1 MKVLNSLLDL
11 VCLCGYLSIVFCLPA
26 RLIAFS
32 NETDMLA
39 LLALKNGFLDGT
51 GNDIPL
57 PLSSWNASLH
67 FCQWPCI
74 TCSRRQQRVTALDLA
89 GLRLTGTLSPYI
101 GNLTFL
107 RFLNLS
113 NCNIKGVVPEEIGQL
128 SRLRAFRMQ
137 SNALR
142 GSIPLHLMNCS
153 ELRIIDLRQNH
164 ITGTI
169 PSHLGSMSQLEIL
182 SMDQNNLTGDI
193 PSNLGNISSLIAL
206 ELGDNR
212 LLGSIPSSL
221 GKLGSLRNLNL
232 GINNLSGPLPSS
244 LYNLSSLTVLSLVDN
259 SLSGNILERMGASF
273 PHLRWVAIAS
283 NYFSGITSPNVS
295 NMSGLSVFDVGR
307 NQLNGNIPES
317 IGMLNNLKIFSVF
330 QNNIGS
336 GKINDLE
343 FLSSFA
349 NLSNLEYLS
358 LMDNQFGG
366 VIPQSVGNLSLSLQY
381 LALGGNRIYGSI
393 PVQIGNLI
401 NLAQLGIEKN
411 SLTGEIP
418 ASVGNLYNLREL
430 YFGQNKLSGIIP
442 SLIGNLTNLYLLSL
456 SKNQLEGS
464 LPSSLQSCISLQ
476 RLGIGNNRLHGD
488 SSLKFVSSLNQIIG
502 LDMSGN
508 FFTGHIPS
516 ELGNMIHMSF
526 LDISENKYSGEI
538 PIELGKCLM
547 LEALYMGGN
556 MFTGRIPLSLSSL
569 KGVHI
574 VDLSRN
580 NLSGSIPL
588 QFQDLSYL
596 QIFNVSF
603 NQLERDVPRNGVF
616 SNVSAVSL
624 QGNKKLCGG
633 VPALML
639 PKCSN
644 RDGKRFSPTIII
656 VLTVCSILFLGFVA
670 ALIFWSRKRSSIVNL
685 TSYSSMK
692 EGYLRLSYNDLLVAT
707 NQFASSNLIG
717 VGSFGSVYKG
727 ILNEG
732 EKLIAVKVMDLNK
745 HGAVKSFWRECKALS
760 KIRHKNLLR
769 IISCCSSLDFRG
781 NDFMALVYKL
791 MPNGNLD
798 SWLHESTSL
807 KLEQRLDIAIDI
819 ASALDYLHNHC
830 VPQIAHCDLKPSNV
844 LLDGDMVAH
853 VGDFGLAKLLRGPS
867 NVLLDGDSEVA
878 KEGSS
883 TFVVKGTIGYI
894 PPEYGMGGNVS
905 RQGDM
910 YSYGILLLEM
920 VTGKKP
926 TNEIFKDGL
935 NLHNFCRS
943 ALSESTL
950 TDVSDPCLLTE
961 LYAIANS
968 QMHDDVVLKM
978 WECTAALAEIGIG
991 CSMES
996 PDERMDIGH
1005 ALKELHLIKKKLPA
1019 ALQSQRD

>member
-1 MKVLNSLLDL
+1 MKLLNSLLDL
-11 VCLCGYLSIVFCLPA
+11 ACLCGYLSIIVFCLPA
-26 RLIAFS
+26 RLTAFS

-51 GNDIPL
+51 GDDIPL

-67 FCQWPCI
+67 FCQWPGI
-74 TCSRRQQRVTALDLA
+74 TCGHRHQRVTALDLV
-89 GLRLTGTLSPYI
+89 GLGFTGTLSPYI

-113 NCNIKGVVPEEIGQL
+113 DCNLKGVVPEEIGQL
-128 SRLRAFRMQ
+128 SRLRVFSMQ

-142 GSIPLHLMNCS
+142 GSIPLHLTNCS
-153 ELRIIDLRQNH
+153 ELRIIELRQNH
-164 ITGTI
+164 LIGTI
-169 PSHLGSMSQLEIL
+169 PSQLGSMSKLEIL
-182 SMDQNNLTGDI
+182 LMQQNNLTGDI
-193 PSNLGNISSLIAL
+193 PSTLGNISSLTRL
-206 ELGDNR
+206 QLSDNR

-221 GKLGSLRNLNL
+221 GKLGSLRILTL
-232 GINNLSGPLPSS
+232 GINNLSGPLPLSF
-244 LYNLSSLTVLSLVDN
+244 YNLSSLTTLSLVDN
-259 SLSGNILERMGASF
+259 GLSGNILEKFGVCF
-273 PHLRWVAIAS
+273 PHLERVGVGK
-283 NYFSGITSPNVS
+283 NYFTGIIPPTITNISALI
-295 NMSGLSVFDVGR
+295 GFDVGE
-307 NQLNGNIPES
+307 NQLHGNIPKS
-317 IGMLNNLKIFSVF
+317 IGMLNNMTIFLVD

-336 GKINDLE
+336 GKIDDLE
-343 FLSSFA
+343 FVSSFA
-349 NLSNLEYLS
+349 NLSNLEELG
-358 LMDNQFGG
+358 LMENQFGG

-381 LALGGNRIYGSI
+381 LTLGSNRIYGSI

-401 NLAQLGIEKN
+401 NLATLTIDGN
-411 SLTGEIP
+411 SLAGEIP
-418 ASVGNLYNLREL
+418 TSVGNLYNLGRL
-430 YFGQNKLSGIIP
+430 YLGGNKLSGIIP
-442 SLIGNLTNLYLLSL
+442 SFIGNLTNLYELSL

-464 LPSSLQSCISLQ
+464 LPSSLQNCISLQ
-476 RLGIGNNRLHGD
+476 LLNIKNNRLHGD
-488 SSLKFVSSLNQIIG
+488 SSLKIVSSLNQIVY
-502 LDMSGN
+502 LYMSGN
-508 FFTGHIPS
+508 FFTGHIPR

-526 LDISENKYSGEI
+526 LDISKNKYSGEI
-538 PIELGKCLM
+538 PIEIGKCLM
-547 LEALYMGGN
+547 LEAFSMGGN

-569 KGVHI
+569 EGVQFMNF
-574 VDLSRN
+574 SRN

-588 QFQDLSYL
+588 QFQDLSHL
-596 QIFNVSF
+596 QFFDVSF
-603 NQLERDVPRNGVF
+603 NQLEGDVPRNGVF

-633 VPALML
+633 IPALLL

-644 RDGKRFSPTIII
+644 RDGKHFSPTIII
-656 VLTVCSILFLGFVA
+656 VVTVCSILFLGFVA
-670 ALIFWSRKRSSIVNL
+670 ALVFWSRKRSLIVKL

-707 NQFASSNLIG
+707 DQFASSNVIG
-717 VGSFGSVYKG
+717 VGSFGSVYRG
-727 ILNEG
+727 IVNEG
-732 EKLIAVKVMDLNK
+732 EKLIAVKVMDLTK

-760 KIRHKNLLR
+760 KIRHKNLLK
-769 IISCCSSLDFRG
+769 IISCCSSSDFRG
-781 NDFMALVYKL
+781 NDFMALVYEL

-819 ASALDYLHNHC
+819 ATALDYLHNQC

-853 VGDFGLAKLLRGPS
+853 VGDFGLAKLLRGP
-867 NVLLDGDSEVA
+867 DDTEMA
-878 KEGSS
+878 TEGSS
-883 TFVVKGTIGYI
+883 TFVVKGTVGYI

-920 VTGKKP
+920 VTVKKP
-926 TNEIFKDGL
+926 TDEIFKDAL
-935 NLHNFCRS
+935 NLHNFCKL

-950 TDVSDPCLLTE
+950 TDVLDPCLLTE

-978 WECTAALAEIGIG
+978 RECTAAIAEIGIA
-991 CSMES
+991 CSVES

-1005 ALKELHLIKKKLPA
+1005 ALKELHLIKKKLTT
-1019 ALQSQRD
+1019 ALQSQRG

>member
-1 MKVLNSLLDL
+1 MKVLNSLLDFA
-11 VCLCGYLSIVFCLPA
+11 CLCGYLSIVICLPA
-26 RLIAFS
+26 RLTAFS
-32 NETDMLA
+32 NETDMFA
-39 LLALKNGFLDGT
+39 LLALKNGFLDGN

-67 FCQWPCI
+67 FCQWPGI
-74 TCSRRQQRVTALDLA
+74 TCGHRHQRVTALDLA
-89 GLRLTGTLSPYI
+89 EQRLTGTVSPHI

-113 NCNIKGVVPEEIGQL
+113 DCNLKGVVPEEIGQL
-128 SRLRAFRMQ
+128 FRLRVFKMR

-153 ELRIIDLRQNH
+153 ELRIIDLSKNGL
-164 ITGTI
+164 TGTI
-169 PSHLGSMSQLEIL
+169 PRQLGSMPKLEIL
-182 SMDQNNLTGDI
+182 FMRQNNFTGDM
-193 PSNLGNISSLIAL
+193 PSALGNISSLTIL
-206 ELGDNR
+206 QLGDNR

-221 GKLGSLRNLNL
+221 GKLGSLRILSL
-232 GINNLSGPLPSS
+232 GINNLSGPLPLS
-244 LYNLSSLTVLSLVDN
+244 LYNLSSLTQLSLVDN
-259 SLSGNILERMGASF
+259 GLSGNILEKFGVWF
-273 PHLRWVAIAS
+273 PHLEWVAVGK
-283 NYFSGITSPNVS
+283 NYFTGIIPPTITNTSA
-295 NMSGLSVFDVGR
+295 LKYFDVGG
-307 NQLNGNIPES
+307 NHLHGNIPKS
-317 IGMLNNLKIFSVF
+317 IGMLNNLKFFSVLL
-330 QNNIGS
+330 NNIGS
-336 GKINDLE
+336 GKIDDLE

-358 LMDNQFGG
+358 LKDNQFGG
-366 VIPQSVGNLSLSLQY
+366 VIPQSVGNLSSSTLQD
-381 LALGGNRIYGSI
+381 LILGNNMIYGSI

-401 NLAQLGIEKN
+401 NLTTLAIEGN

-418 ASVGNLYNLREL
+418 ASIGNLYNLRRL
-430 YFGQNKLSGIIP
+430 YLGGNKLSGIIP
-442 SLIGNLTNLYLLSL
+442 SFIGNLANLYTLSL
-456 SKNQLEGS
+456 EENKLEGS
-464 LPSSLQSCISLQ
+464 LPSSLQNCISLQ
-476 RLGIGNNRLHGD
+476 KLNIENNRLNGD
-488 SSLKFVSSLNQIIG
+488 SSLKIVSSLNQIIG
-502 LDMSGN
+502 LDMSRN

-516 ELGNMIHMSF
+516 ELGNMIHMIF
-526 LDISENKYSGEI
+526 LYISENKYSGEI

-547 LEALYMGGN
+547 LEELYMRGN
-556 MFTGRIPLSLSSL
+556 MFTGHIPLSLSSL
-569 KGVHI
+569 KSVEI
-574 VDLSRN
+574 VDFSRN

-588 QFQDLSYL
+588 LFEDLSHL
-596 QIFNVSF
+596 RIFNVSF
-603 NQLERDVPRNGVF
+603 NQLIGDVPRNGVF
-616 SNVSAVSL
+616 SNVNAISL

-633 VPALML
+633 IPALML

-644 RDGKRFSPTIII
+644 QDGKRFSPTIII
-656 VLTVCSILFLGFVA
+656 IVTVCSILIFGFVA
-670 ALIFWSRKRSSIVNL
+670 ALVFWSRKRSSIVKL

-707 NQFASSNLIG
+707 DQFASSNLIG

-732 EKLIAVKVMDLNK
+732 EKLIAVKVMDLMK

-760 KIRHKNLLR
+760 KIRHKNLLK

-781 NDFMALVYKL
+781 NDFMALVYEL
-791 MPNGNLD
+791 MLNGNLD
-798 SWLHESTSL
+798 SWLHESMSL
-807 KLEQRLDIAIDI
+807 KLEQRLEMAIDI
-819 ASALDYLHNHC
+819 ASALDYLHNQC
-830 VPQIAHCDLKPSNV
+830 VPQIAHCDLKPSNI
-844 LLDGDMVAH
+844 LIDGDMIAH
-853 VGDFGLAKLLRGPS
+853 VGDFGLAKLLRGP
-867 NVLLDGDSEVA
+867 GDTEVG

-883 TFVVKGTIGYI
+883 TFVVKGTVGYI

-926 TNEIFKDGL
+926 TDEIFKDGL
-935 NLHNFCRS
+935 NLHNFCKL

-950 TDVSDPCLLTE
+950 TDVLDPCLLTE

-978 WECTAALAEIGIG
+978 RECTAAVTDIGIG
-991 CSMES
+991 CSMEP

-1005 ALKELHLIKKKLPA
+1005 ALKELHLIKEKLTA

>member
-1 MKVLNSLLDL
+1 
-11 VCLCGYLSIVFCLPA
+11 
-26 RLIAFS
+26 
-32 NETDMLA
+32 
-39 LLALKNGFLDGT
+39 
-51 GNDIPL
+51 
-57 PLSSWNASLH
+57 
-67 FCQWPCI
+67 
-74 TCSRRQQRVTALDLA
+74 
-89 GLRLTGTLSPYI
+89 
-101 GNLTFL
+101 
-107 RFLNLS
+107 
-113 NCNIKGVVPEEIGQL
+113 
-128 SRLRAFRMQ
+128 
-137 SNALR
+137 
-142 GSIPLHLMNCS
+142 
-153 ELRIIDLRQNH
+153 
-164 ITGTI
+164 
-169 PSHLGSMSQLEIL
+169 MSQLEIL
-182 SMDQNNLTGDI
+182 SMYRNNLTEDI
-193 PSNLGNISSLIAL
+193 PSTLGNISSLTIL
-206 ELGDNR
+206 LLSDNR
-212 LLGSIPSSL
+212 LVGSIPSSL
-221 GKLGSLRNLNL
+221 GKLGSLIILSL
-232 GINNLSGPLPSS
+232 GINNLSGPLPLS
-244 LYNLSSLTVLSLVDN
+244 LYNLSSLTTLSLVDN
-259 SLSGNILERMGASF
+259 GLSGNILEKFGVCF
-273 PHLRWVAIAS
+273 PHLESVTVAN
-283 NYFSGITSPNVS
+283 NYFTGIIPSTITNISA
-295 NMSGLSVFDVGR
+295 LKIFDVGG
-307 NQLNGNIPES
+307 NQLNGNIPEN
-317 IGMLNNLKIFSVF
+317 IGMLNNLKFFSVGT
-330 QNNIGS
+330 NKLGS
-336 GKINDLE
+336 GKIDDLE

-349 NLSNLEYLS
+349 NMTNLETLN
-358 LMDNQFGG
+358 LIGNQFGG
-366 VIPQSVGNLSLSLQY
+366 VIPQLVGNLSSSLQRLSL
-381 LALGGNRIYGSI
+381 GRNRIYGSI

-401 NLAQLGIEKN
+401 NLATLGIGQN

-418 ASVGNLYNLREL
+418 TSVGNLYNLRRL
-430 YFGQNKLSGIIP
+430 FLDRNKLSGIIP

-488 SSLKFVSSLNQIIG
+488 SSLKIVSSLNQIAF
-502 LDMSGN
+502 LFMYGN

-516 ELGNMIHMSF
+516 ELGNMIHLNI

-547 LEALYMGGN
+547 LEDLYMEGN

-569 KGVHI
+569 KGVQI
-574 VDLSRN
+574 VDFSRN

-596 QIFNVSF
+596 QIFNISF
-603 NQLERDVPRNGVF
+603 NQLEGDVPRNGVF

-633 VPALML
+633 IPALLL

-644 RDGKRFSPTIII
+644 QDGKHFSPTIII
-656 VLTVCSILFLGFVA
+656 VVTVCIILFLGFVA
-670 ALIFWSRKRSSIVNL
+670 TLVIWSRKRSSLVKL

-707 NQFASSNLIG
+707 DQFSSFNLIG
-717 VGSFGSVYKG
+717 VGSFGSVYRG
-727 ILNEG
+727 IVNEG
-732 EKLIAVKVMDLNK
+732 EKLVAVKVMDLTK
-745 HGAVKSFWRECKALS
+745 HGAIKSFWRECKALS
-760 KIRHKNLLR
+760 KIRHKNLLKV
-769 IISCCSSLDFRG
+769 ISCCSSLDFRG
-781 NDFMALVYKL
+781 NDFMALVYEL

-883 TFVVKGTIGYI
+883 TFVVKGTVGYI
-894 PPEYGMGGNVS
+894 PLEYGMGGNVS

-920 VTGKKP
+920 VTRKKP

-943 ALSESTL
+943 ALSESAI

-978 WECTAALAEIGIG
+978 WECTAALAEIGID

-1005 ALKELHLIKKKLPA
+1005 ALKELHLIKRHLPTF
-1019 ALQSQRD
+1019 L

>member
-11 VCLCGYLSIVFCLPA
+11 ACLCGYLSIVFCLSA
-26 RLIAFS
+26 RLTAFS
-32 NETDMLA
+32 NNETDMLA

-51 GNDIPL
+51 SNDISL
-57 PLSSWNASLH
+57 PLNSWNASLH
-67 FCQWPCI
+67 FCQWTGI
-74 TCSRRQQRVTALDLA
+74 TCGRRHLRVTALDLV
-89 GLRLTGTLSPYI
+89 GLSFTGTLSPFI

-113 NCNIKGVVPEEIGQL
+113 NCNIKGVVPEKIGQL
-128 SRLRAFRMQ
+128 SRLRVFRMP

-142 GSIPLHLMNCS
+142 GSIPLHLTNCS
-153 ELRIIDLRQNH
+153 ELRIINLRQNYL
-164 ITGTI
+164 TGTI
-169 PSHLGSMSQLEIL
+169 PSQLGSMSKLEIL
-182 SMDQNNLTGDI
+182 NMDQNNLTGDI
-193 PSNLGNISSLIAL
+193 PSTLGNISSLTAL
-206 ELGDNR
+206 ALHDNR
-212 LLGSIPSSL
+212 FSGSIPSSL
-221 GKLGSLRNLNL
+221 GKLGSLIHLIL
-232 GINNLSGPLPSS
+232 GINNLSGPLPLS
-244 LYNLSSLTVLSLVDN
+244 LYNLSSLATLSLVDN
-259 SLSGNILERMGASF
+259 GLSGNILEKFGVCF
-273 PHLRWVAIAS
+273 PHLEWVAMAK
-283 NYFSGITSPNVS
+283 NYFTGIIPPTITNTSA
-295 NMSGLSVFDVGR
+295 LKIFDVGG
-307 NQLNGNIPES
+307 NQLHGNIPEN
-317 IGMLNNLKIFSVF
+317 IGMLNNLEVFSVF

-336 GKINDLE
+336 EKIDDLE

-349 NLSNLEYLS
+349 NLSNLEQLH
-358 LMDNQFGG
+358 LEDNQFGG
-366 VIPQSVGNLSLSLQY
+366 VIPQSVGNLSSRFQDLSL
-381 LALGGNRIYGSI
+381 GRNRIYGSI
-393 PVQIGNLI
+393 PSQIGNLI
-401 NLAQLGIEKN
+401 NLAGLGIERN

-418 ASVGNLYNLREL
+418 ASIENLYNLREL
-430 YFGQNKLSGIIP
+430 YLGRNKLSGIIP

-456 SKNQLEGS
+456 PKNQLEGS

-476 RLGIGNNRLHGD
+476 LLNIENNRLHGD
-488 SSLKFVSSLNQIIG
+488 SSLKIVSSLNQIIG
-502 LDMSGN
+502 LYMSGN
-508 FFTGHIPS
+508 FFTGHIPR
-516 ELGNMIHMSF
+516 ELGNLVHLSR
-526 LDISENKYSGEI
+526 LEISDNKYSGEI

-547 LEALYMGGN
+547 LETLELGGN

-569 KGVHI
+569 KNVQILNFSH
-574 VDLSRN
+574 N
-580 NLSGSIPL
+580 NLSGNIPL

-596 QIFNVSF
+596 KIFNVSF
-603 NQLERDVPRNGVF
+603 NQLEGDVPRNGVF
-616 SNVSAVSL
+616 SNLSIVSL

-633 VPALML
+633 IPALLL

-644 RDGKRFSPTIII
+644 RDGKHLSPTIII
-656 VLTVCSILFLGFVA
+656 ALTVCSIMFLGLVA
-670 ALIFWSRKRSSIVNL
+670 ALVFWSRKRSSIVKL

-692 EGYLRLSYNDLLVAT
+692 EGYLRISYNDLLVAT
-707 NQFASSNLIG
+707 DQFAPSNLIG

-732 EKLIAVKVMDLNK
+732 EKLIAVKVMDLTK

-769 IISCCSSLDFRG
+769 IISCCSSSDFRG
-781 NDFMALVYKL
+781 NDFMALVYEL
-791 MPNGNLD
+791 MPNGNLV

-819 ASALDYLHNHC
+819 ASALDYLHNGC

-853 VGDFGLAKLLRGPS
+853 VGDFGLAKILRGA
-867 NVLLDGDSEVA
+867 GDTEVA

-883 TFVVKGTIGYI
+883 TFVLKGTVGYI

-920 VTGKKP
+920 ITRKKP
-926 TNEIFKDGL
+926 TDEIFKDGL

-943 ALSESTL
+943 ALSESAVA
-950 TDVSDPCLLTE
+950 DVLDPCLLAE

-978 WECTAALAEIGIG
+978 RECTAALADVGIG

-996 PDERMDIGH
+996 PDARMDIGH
-1005 ALKELHLIKKKLPA
+1005 ALKELHLIKKKLSA
-1019 ALQSQRD
+1019 ALQSQRG

>member
-11 VCLCGYLSIVFCLPA
+11 ACLCGYLSIIVFCLSA
-26 RLIAFS
+26 RLTAFG

-51 GNDIPL
+51 SNDIPL

-67 FCQWPCI
+67 FCQWPGI
-74 TCSRRQQRVTALDLA
+74 TCGRRHQRVIALYLV
-89 GLRLTGTLSPYI
+89 GLGLTGTLSPHI

-113 NCNIKGVVPEEIGQL
+113 DCNIKGVVPEEIGQL
-128 SRLRAFRMQ
+128 SRLRVFSMP

-142 GSIPLHLMNCS
+142 GSIPLHLTNCS
-153 ELRIIDLRQNH
+153 RLRIINLRQNH
-164 ITGTI
+164 LTGTI
-169 PSHLGSMSQLEIL
+169 PSQLGSMSELEIL
-182 SMDQNNLTGDI
+182 SMYRNNLTGDI
-193 PSNLGNISSLIAL
+193 PSTLGNISSLTIL
-206 ELGDNR
+206 QLGDNR

-221 GKLGSLRNLNL
+221 GKLGILSILSL
-232 GINNLSGPLPSS
+232 GINNLSGPLPLS
-244 LYNLSSLTVLSLVDN
+244 LYNLSSLTTLSLVDN
-259 SLSGNILERMGASF
+259 GLSGNILEKFEVCF
-273 PHLRWVAIAS
+273 PYLEGVAVGK
-283 NYFSGITSPNVS
+283 NNFTGIIPPTITNTSA
-295 NMSGLSVFDVGR
+295 LKIFDVGG
-307 NQLNGNIPES
+307 NQLHGNIPES
-317 IGMLNNLKIFSVF
+317 IGMLNNLKRFIVGT
-330 QNNIGS
+330 NKLGS
-336 GKINDLE
+336 GNNDDLN
-343 FLSSFA
+343 FISSFA
-349 NLSNLEYLS
+349 NLTNLEHIGLR
-358 LMDNQFGG
+358 DNQFGG
-366 VIPQSVGNLSLSLQY
+366 VIPNSVGNLSSSLRT
-381 LALGGNRIYGSI
+381 LVLGRNIIYGSI
-393 PVQIGNLI
+393 PVEIGSLI
-401 NLAQLGIEKN
+401 NLATLGIERN
-411 SLTGEIP
+411 NLAGEIP
-418 ASVGNLYNLREL
+418 ASIGNLYNLRQL
-430 YFGQNKLSGIIP
+430 YLGRNKLSGIIP

-456 SKNQLEGS
+456 LENQLEGS

-476 RLGIGNNRLHGD
+476 VLNIKNNRLHGD
-488 SSLKFVSSLNQIIG
+488 SSLKIVSSLNQIFV
-502 LDMSGN
+502 LYMSGN

-516 ELGNMIHMSF
+516 ELGNMIHMGV

-538 PIELGKCLM
+538 PIEIGKCLM
-547 LEALYMGGN
+547 LEELYMRGN
-556 MFTGRIPLSLSSL
+556 MFTGHIPLSLSSL
-569 KGVHI
+569 KGVQI
-574 VDLSRN
+574 VDFSRN

-588 QFQDLSYL
+588 QFQDLYHL

-603 NQLERDVPRNGVF
+603 NQLEGDVPRKGVF
-616 SNVSAVSL
+616 SNLSAISL

-633 VPALML
+633 VPALMH

-644 RDGKRFSPTIII
+644 QDGKHFSPTIII
-656 VLTVCSILFLGFVA
+656 VVTICSILFLGFVA
-670 ALIFWSRKRSSIVNL
+670 TLVFWSKKRSSIVKL

-707 NQFASSNLIG
+707 DQFASSNLIG

-732 EKLIAVKVMDLNK
+732 EKLVAVKVMDLTK
-745 HGAVKSFWRECKALS
+745 HGAIKSFWRECKALS
-760 KIRHKNLLR
+760 KIRHKNLLK
-769 IISCCSSLDFRG
+769 IISCCSSLDYKG
-781 NDFMALVYKL
+781 NDFMALVYEL

-807 KLEQRLDIAIDI
+807 KLEHRLAIAIDI
-819 ASALDYLHNHC
+819 ASALDYLHNQC

-853 VGDFGLAKLLRGPS
+853 VGDFGLAKLLREP
-867 NVLLDGDSEVA
+867 DDTEMA
-878 KEGSS
+878 TEGSS
-883 TFVVKGTIGYI
+883 TFVVKGTVGYI

-920 VTGKKP
+920 VTVKKP
-926 TNEIFKDGL
+926 TDEIFKDGL
-935 NLHNFCRS
+935 NLHNFCKL

-950 TDVSDPCLLTE
+950 TDVLDPCLLTE

-978 WECTAALAEIGIG
+978 RECTAALAEIGIG
-991 CSMES
+991 CSIES

-1019 ALQSQRD
+1019 ALQSQRG

>member
-11 VCLCGYLSIVFCLPA
+11 SCLCWYLSIVFCLPA
-26 RLIAFS
+26 RLTAFS

-51 GNDIPL
+51 DIPL
-57 PLSSWNASLH
+57 SLSSWNASLH
-67 FCQWPCI
+67 FCQWPGI
-74 TCSRRQQRVTALDLA
+74 TCGRRHQRVTALDLA
-89 GLRLTGTLSPYI
+89 EQHLTGTLSSHI

-113 NCNIKGVVPEEIGQL
+113 YCNIKGVVPEEIGQL
-128 SRLRAFRMQ
+128 SRLREFNML

-142 GSIPLHLMNCS
+142 GNIPLHLTNCS
-153 ELRIIDLRQNH
+153 ELRIIDLGQNH
-164 ITGTI
+164 LTGTI
-169 PSHLGSMSQLEIL
+169 PSQIGSMYKLEML
-182 SMDQNNLTGDI
+182 FMDRNNLTGDI
-193 PSNLGNISSLIAL
+193 PSMLGNISSLTRL
-206 ELGDNR
+206 LLSDNR

-221 GKLGSLRNLNL
+221 GKLGNLRILDF
-232 GINNLSGPLPSS
+232 GINNLSGPLPLS
-244 LYNLSSLTVLSLVDN
+244 LYNLSSLTTLSLVDN
-259 SLSGNILERMGASF
+259 GFSGNIFEKFGVCF
-273 PHLRWVAIAS
+273 PHLKRVGVGK
-283 NYFSGITSPNVS
+283 NYFTGIIPPTIANTSALK
-295 NMSGLSVFDVGR
+295 GFDVGG
-307 NQLNGNIPES
+307 NQLHGNIPES
-317 IGMLNNLKIFSVF
+317 IGMLNNLKIFSVA

-336 GKINDLE
+336 GKIDDLE

-349 NLSNLEYLS
+349 NLSNLERLV

-366 VIPQSVGNLSLSLQY
+366 VIPQSVGNLSLSLQH
-381 LALGGNRIYGSI
+381 LTLGSNRIYGSI

-401 NLAQLGIEKN
+401 NLALLGIEQN

-418 ASVGNLYNLREL
+418 ASIGNLYNLRQL
-430 YFGQNKLSGIIP
+430 YLGGNKLNGIIP
-442 SLIGNLTNLYLLSL
+442 SLIGNLTNLYFLGLSE
-456 SKNQLEGS
+456 NQLEGS
-464 LPSSLQSCISLQ
+464 LPSSLQRCNSLQ
-476 RLGIGNNRLHGD
+476 RLNIATNKLHGD
-488 SSLKFVSSLNQIIG
+488 SSLKIVSSLNQIVF
-502 LDMSGN
+502 LYMSRN

-516 ELGNMIHMSF
+516 ELGNMIHMGV
-526 LDISENKYSGEI
+526 LAISENKYSGEI

-569 KGVHI
+569 EGVQI

-588 QFQDLSYL
+588 QFQDLSHL

-603 NQLERDVPRNGVF
+603 NQLEGDVPRNGVF
-616 SNVSAVSL
+616 SNLSAVSL

-633 VPALML
+633 IPALLL

-644 RDGKRFSPTIII
+644 RDGKHFSPTIITI
-656 VLTVCSILFLGFVA
+656 VAVCSVMFLGFVA
-670 ALIFWSRKRSSIVNL
+670 ALVFWSRKRSSIVKL

-707 NQFASSNLIG
+707 DQFASSNLIG

-727 ILNEG
+727 ILNEA
-732 EKLIAVKVMDLNK
+732 EKLIAVKVMDLTK

-781 NDFMALVYKL
+781 NDFMALVYEL

-798 SWLHESTSL
+798 SWLHESMNL

-819 ASALDYLHNHC
+819 ASALDYLHNQC

-853 VGDFGLAKLLRGPS
+853 VGDFGLAKLLWGP
-867 NVLLDGDSEVA
+867 GDTEVA

-883 TFVVKGTIGYI
+883 TFVVKGTVGYI
-894 PPEYGMGGNVS
+894 PPEYGMSGNVS

-920 VTGKKP
+920 ITGKKP
-926 TNEIFKDGL
+926 TDEIFKDGL

-943 ALSESTL
+943 ALSEFAV
-950 TDVSDPCLLTE
+950 TDVLDPRLHAE
-961 LYAIANS
+961 LSAIANT

-978 WECTAALAEIGIG
+978 RECTAALAEIGIG
-991 CSMES
+991 CSIES
-996 PDERMDIGH
+996 PDARMDIGH
-1005 ALKELHLIKKKLPA
+1005 ALKELHLIKKKLSA
-1019 ALQSQRD
+1019 AL

>member
-11 VCLCGYLSIVFCLPA
+11 ACLCGYLSIIVFCLPA
-26 RLIAFS
+26 RLTAFS

-67 FCQWPCI
+67 FCQWSGI
-74 TCSRRQQRVTALDLA
+74 TCGRRHQRVTSLNLV
-89 GLRLTGTLSPYI
+89 GLGFTGTLSPYI

-128 SRLRAFRMQ
+128 SRLRVFSMR

-142 GSIPLHLMNCS
+142 GSIPLHLTNCS
-153 ELRIIDLRQNH
+153 ELRIINLGHNH
-164 ITGTI
+164 LTGTI
-169 PSHLGSMSQLEIL
+169 PSQLGSMSELEIL
-182 SMDQNNLTGDI
+182 SIDHNNLTGDI
-193 PSNLGNISSLIAL
+193 PSTMGNISSLTIL
-206 ELGDNR
+206 LLSHNR

-221 GKLGSLRNLNL
+221 GKLGSLRILYL
-232 GINNLSGPLPSS
+232 GINNLSGPFPLS
-244 LYNLSSLTVLSLVDN
+244 LYNLSSLTALSLVDN
-259 SLSGNILERMGASF
+259 GLSGNILEKFGVCF
-273 PHLRWVAIAS
+273 PHLEGVAVAN
-283 NYFSGITSPNVS
+283 NYFTGIIPPTITNISA
-295 NMSGLSVFDVGR
+295 LEIFDVGG
-307 NQLNGNIPES
+307 NQLHGNIPES
-317 IGMLNNLKIFSVF
+317 IGMLKNLKKFIVGTNKLGSV
-330 QNNIGS
+330 
-336 GKINDLE
+336 KIDDLE

-349 NLSNLEYLS
+349 NLSNLEYLE

-366 VIPQSVGNLSLSLQY
+366 VIPQSVGNLSRLQR
-381 LALGGNRIYGSI
+381 LTLGGNRIYGSI

-401 NLAQLGIEKN
+401 NLTTLGIDRN
-411 SLTGEIP
+411 SLEGEIP
-418 ASVGNLYNLREL
+418 ASIGNLYNLRRL
-430 YFGQNKLSGIIP
+430 YLGRNKLSGIIP
-442 SLIGNLTNLYLLSL
+442 SLIGNLTNLYLLAL
-456 SKNQLEGS
+456 LENQLEGS
-464 LPSSLQSCISLQ
+464 LPSSLQNCTSLQ
-476 RLGIGNNRLHGD
+476 ELYIENNILHGD
-488 SSLKFVSSLNQIIG
+488 SSLKIVSSLNQIVI
-502 LDMSGN
+502 LYMSGN

-516 ELGNMIHMSF
+516 ELGNMIHIRVF
-526 LDISENKYSGEI
+526 DISENKYYGEI

-569 KGVHI
+569 KSVQI
-574 VDLSRN
+574 VNFSRN
-580 NLSGSIPL
+580 NLSGNIPL
-588 QFQDLSYL
+588 QFQDLSHL
-596 QIFNVSF
+596 QIFDVSF
-603 NQLERDVPRNGVF
+603 NQLEGDVPKNGVF
-616 SNVSAVSL
+616 SNLSAISL

-644 RDGKRFSPTIII
+644 QDGKHFSPTIII
-656 VLTVCSILFLGFVA
+656 VVIACSILFLGFVA
-670 ALIFWSRKRSSIVNL
+670 ALVFWSRKRSSIVKL

-707 NQFASSNLIG
+707 DQFASSNLIG

-732 EKLIAVKVMDLNK
+732 EKLIAVKVMDLTK

-769 IISCCSSLDFRG
+769 IISCCSSLDFKG
-781 NDFMALVYKL
+781 NDFMALVYEL

-819 ASALDYLHNHC
+819 ASALDYLHNQC

-853 VGDFGLAKLLRGPS
+853 VGDFGLAKLLRGP
-867 NVLLDGDSEVA
+867 GDTEEVA

-883 TFVVKGTIGYI
+883 TFVVKGTVGYI
-894 PPEYGMGGNVS
+894 PPEYGMGENVS

-926 TNEIFKDGL
+926 TDEIFKDGL
-935 NLHNFCRS
+935 NLHNFCKL
-943 ALSESTL
+943 ALSQSNL
-950 TDVSDPCLLTE
+950 TDVLDPCLLTE

-978 WECTAALAEIGIG
+978 RECTAALADLGIA
-991 CSMES
+991 CSVES

-1019 ALQSQRD
+1019 AL

>member
-11 VCLCGYLSIVFCLPA
+11 ACVCGYLSIVFCLPA
-26 RLIAFS
+26 RLTAFS

-39 LLALKNGFLDGT
+39 LLALKNGFLGGT

-67 FCQWPCI
+67 FCQWPGI
-74 TCSRRQQRVTALDLA
+74 TCGRCHQRVTTLDLD
-89 GLRLTGTLSPYI
+89 GLRPTGTLSPHI

-128 SRLRAFRMQ
+128 SRLRVFSMR
-137 SNALR
+137 SNALQ
-142 GSIPLHLMNCS
+142 GSIPLHLTNCS
-153 ELRIIDLRQNH
+153 ELRIINLRHNH
-164 ITGTI
+164 LTGTI
-169 PSHLGSMSQLEIL
+169 PSQLGSLSKLEIL
-182 SMDQNNLTGDI
+182 NMDQNKLTEDI
-193 PSNLGNISSLIAL
+193 PSTMGNISSLTAL
-206 ELGDNR
+206 ELHDNR
-212 LLGSIPSSL
+212 FSGSIPSSL
-221 GKLGSLRNLNL
+221 GKLRSLRILSL
-232 GINNLSGPLPSS
+232 GINNLSGPLPLS
-244 LYNLSSLTVLSLVDN
+244 LYNLSSLTTLSLVDN
-259 SLSGNILERMGASF
+259 SLSGNILERMGVSF
-273 PHLRWVAIAS
+273 PHLSWVTIGK
-283 NYFSGITSPNVS
+283 NYFSGIISPTVS
-295 NMSGLSVFDVGR
+295 NISGLGVFDVGL
-307 NQLNGNIPES
+307 NQLNGNIPKS
-317 IGMLNNLKIFSVF
+317 IGMLNNLKIFSVL

-336 GKINDLE
+336 GKIDDLE
-343 FLSSFA
+343 FLSSFS
-349 NLSNLEYLS
+349 NLSNLEYLQ
-358 LMDNQFGG
+358 LAYNQFGG
-366 VIPQSVGNLSLSLQY
+366 VIPQSVGNLSLSLQS
-381 LALGGNRIYGSI
+381 LTLGSNQIYGSI

-401 NLAQLGIEKN
+401 NLAQLGIEQN
-411 SLTGEIP
+411 SLIGEIP

-430 YFGQNKLSGIIP
+430 FLTSNKLSGIIP
-442 SLIGNLTNLYLLSL
+442 SLIGNLTNLYILNLSE
-456 SKNQLEGS
+456 NQLEGS
-464 LPSSLQSCISLQ
+464 LPSSLKSCISLKA
-476 RLGIGNNRLHGD
+476 LSIENNRLHGD
-488 SSLKFVSSLNQIIG
+488 SSLKIVSSLNQIIG
-502 LDMSGN
+502 LHMSGN

-526 LDISENKYSGEI
+526 LDISENKYSGKI

-556 MFTGRIPLSLSSL
+556 MFTGRIPSSLSSL
-569 KGVHI
+569 KSVQI
-574 VDLSRN
+574 VDFSRN
-580 NLSGSIPL
+580 NLSSSIPL
-588 QFQDLSYL
+588 QFQDLSHL

-603 NQLERDVPRNGVF
+603 NQLEGDVPRNGVF

-633 VPALML
+633 IPALLL

-656 VLTVCSILFLGFVA
+656 VVTVCTILFLGFVA
-670 ALIFWSRKRSSIVNL
+670 TLVFWSRKRSSIVKL

-707 NQFASSNLIG
+707 DQFASFNLIG

-732 EKLIAVKVMDLNK
+732 EKLIAVKVMDLTK
-745 HGAVKSFWRECKALS
+745 HGAIKSFWRECKALS
-760 KIRHKNLLR
+760 KIRHKNLLK
-769 IISCCSSLDFRG
+769 ILSCCSSLDFRG
-781 NDFMALVYKL
+781 NDFMALVYEL

-819 ASALDYLHNHC
+819 SSALDYLHNQC

-853 VGDFGLAKLLRGPS
+853 VGDFGLAKLLRGA
-867 NVLLDGDSEVA
+867 GDTEVA

-883 TFVVKGTIGYI
+883 TFVVKGTVGYI

-926 TNEIFKDGL
+926 TDELFKDGL
-935 NLHNFCRS
+935 NLHNFCKL
-943 ALSESTL
+943 ALSESIL
-950 TDVSDPCLLTE
+950 TDVLDPSLLTE

-978 WECTAALAEIGIG
+978 QECTAALADIGIG
-991 CSMES
+991 CSIES
-996 PDERMDIGH
+996 PDERMDIAH